1 MRRLIILGMLATLLL
16 AGPGAGQENSSAP
29 NAWYEGFEGPE
40 PSWRVVGGNAQYR
53 VEFHGRVLG
62 EAHSG
67 QRCERIRIAGSG
79 GTEVFIG
86 HAVGRPRIIDELLP
100 TVWVKSD
107 RQGIQMGVQVVL
119 PRSTDP
125 RTRRPL
131 ATVLYGSSYTTV
143 GRWQQLRV
151 AELPLLLA
159 RQTRVLRAQFGP
171 QVDPREAYVEQVLLN
186 VYGGPG
192 VTDVW
197 IDDLDVAHHVGPPP
211 EVLAAGPPV
220 GLPTGGASGA
230 SLPEAAPMGAAT
242 PSEPGRGPSLS
253 GSLLRIDDREMF
265 PRIIE
270 YQGEPL
276 SFLRQLGFNTVALAQ
291 VPSAELLEE
300 AGRLG
305 LWIICPPPFSPRPE
319 GSGQGEGP
327 PSEIGPLFDRVLA
340 WDLGSGLGV
349 KHLAATAA
357 WARQVKAADRRCPGR
372 PIVCRPTSQLRAY
385 SRAVDIP
392 VLGRGA
398 LATGLDLSD
407 YALWLRQRPSLM
419 IPGAPFWTTIET
431 QPAEFLRRQWSA
443 VGQTPPS
450 AAFSPESLRLLVYTA
465 ITCGSRGLWFQS
477 TSPLDAGDAD
487 TRLRALTLELLN
499 LEAVLMEPWAA
510 AGSVLATVAGT
521 EPALVATLLQTNH
534 ARLLVPIWLPPG
546 SQCVAGQAAA
556 HDLSFLVPGVPETNK
571 AYWMLPG
578 ELRPFHPP
586 RKAGGVRVAVEE
598 FDLTALVMLTQHP
611 TVVAAMG
618 RRAAQIG
625 RRAVEIQ
632 RQLAAWQLRRDA
644 ELAKLLAVPNP
655 GVRYAAYL
663 AEAQKHLLECDR
675 HMGVGNLSAAS
686 LAASRARRP
695 LRLLEREHWE
705 AAVRPLHSPVASPPA
720 VTFATLPWHW
730 RLMEQVAA
738 SRPGPS
744 LLPAADFEDLA
755 AVFTSGW
762 QHFQH
767 PNPAL
772 QIEAELTPAAAHS
785 GNLGLRLAVASGKK
799 DEPAAMESPPVWITS
814 PAVPVPAGQ
823 LLRIRGWVNVPQ
835 PIRGS
840 VDGLLVL
847 DSLGG
852 EPLAH
857 RIRRTE
863 GWQQFVLYRMA
874 THTGTMSLTFALA
887 GLGEA
892 FLDDVE
898 IEPLSPAVPLGNSA
912 PVVPLGS
919 TGPAAPSLQ

>member
-1 MRRLIILGMLATLLL
+1 M
-16 AGPGAGQENSSAP
+16 AP

-53 VEFHGRVLG
+53 VEFHGRVSD

-67 QRCERIRIAGSG
+67 QRCERVRIVASG

-107 RQGIQMGVQVVL
+107 RQGIQMAVQVVL

-125 RTRRPL
+125 RTLRPL
-131 ATVLYGSSYTTV
+131 ATVLHGSSYTSV

-186 VYGGPG
+186 IYGGPG

-211 EVLAAGPPV
+211 EVAAAGPATA
-220 GLPTGGASGA
+220 LPTGGVLGA
-230 SLPEAAPMGAAT
+230 RLPGPALRDAGAPA
-242 PSEPGRGPSLS
+242 EPRRGPTLS
-253 GSLLRIDDREMF
+253 GSLLRIDDREIF

-270 YQGEPL
+270 YRGEPL
-276 SFLRQLGFNTVALAQ
+276 GLLRQLGFNTVALAQ
-291 VPSAELLEE
+291 VPSAEMLEE

-319 GSGQGEGP
+319 GASQTEGP
-327 PSEIGPLFDRVLA
+327 LPEIGPLFDRVLA
-340 WDLGSGLGV
+340 WDLGSGLGA
-349 KHLAATAA
+349 KHLAATTA
-357 WARQVKAADRRCPGR
+357 WARQVKSADRRCPGR
-372 PIVCRPTSQLRAY
+372 PLVCRPTSQLRAY

-392 VLGRGA
+392 ILGRGV

-407 YALWLRQRPSLM
+407 YAQWLRQRPSLM
-419 IPGAPFWTTIET
+419 VPGGPFWTTIET
-431 QPAEFLRRQWSA
+431 QPAELLRRQWSA
-443 VGQTPPS
+443 LGQEPAT
-450 AAFSPESLRLLVYTA
+450 AAFSPESVRLLVYTA
-465 ITCGSRGLWFQS
+465 ITSGSRGLWFQS
-477 TSPLDAGDAD
+477 SSPLTAEDAE

-499 LEAVLMEPWAA
+499 LEVELMEPWAA
-510 AGSVLATVAGT
+510 AGSVLATVPGS

-534 ARLLVPIWLPPG
+534 ARLLVPIWSPPG

-586 RKAGGVRVAVEE
+586 RKAGGVRITVDE

-618 RRAAQIG
+618 RRAAQTG
-625 RRAVEIQ
+625 RRSAEIL
-632 RQLAAWQLRRDA
+632 RELAAWQLRRDA
-644 ELAKLLAVPNP
+644 DLAGRLAVPNP
-655 GVRYAAYL
+655 AVRHAAYL
-663 AEAQKHLLECDR
+663 AEAHKHLLACDR
-675 HMGVGNLSAAS
+675 QMGLGNLSAAS
-686 LAASRARRP
+686 LAACRATRP

-705 AAVRPLHSPVASPPA
+705 AAVRPLNSPVASPPA

-744 LLPAADFEDLA
+744 LLPAADFEDLP
-755 AVFTSGW
+755 AVFAAGW

-767 PNPAL
+767 PHPEL
-772 QIEAELTPAAAHS
+772 HTEAELAPAAAH
-785 GNLGLRLAVASGKK
+785 GGKLGLRLAVSSPQKA
-799 DEPAAMESPPVWITS
+799 EPAVIESPPVWITS
-814 PAVPVPAGQ
+814 PAVPVAAGQ
-823 LLRIRGWVNVPQ
+823 LLRIQGWVNIPQ

-852 EPLAH
+852 EPLAYRVRH
-857 RIRRTE
+857 TQ
-863 GWQQFVLYRMA
+863 GWQQFVLYRVA
-874 THTGTMSLTFALA
+874 TQTGTMSVTFALA

-898 IEPLSPAVPLGNSA
+898 IQPLGPAIPSA
-912 PVVPLGS
+912 
-919 TGPAAPSLQ
+919 Q